1 MLDIKVNRNNDC
13 IILYHTYY
21 SEKMLKR
28 FEHFD
33 YPPMSS
39 SYDLKIYLVKNHDD
53 GVLQEKICT
62 NH

>member
-1 MLDIKVNRNNDC
+1 MLDIKAIRDNDC

-39 SYDLKIYLVKNHDD
+39 SYDLKIYLVKNHGDD
-53 GVLQEKICT
+53 VL
-62 NH
+62 